1 MLRPKRTKRAP
12 ARRPFLTEGAPKPG
26 NLATYGAK
34 LRATIDPRNPD
45 GTPDRP
51 FGEERTSPPSYVLD
65 LLAEETLTGGFSR
78 KANAYCDD
86 CGALRTV
93 RGYCFCAAPGPELTT
108 RRYATEAKPEAS
120 CKGCGMRPSKGE
132 PCLCP

>member
-34 LRATIDPRNPD
+34 LRATIDPRKPD

-51 FGEERTSPPSYVLD
+51 FGEVRRALPANVLD
-65 LLAEETLTGGFSR
+65 AIAEESISGGFDRR
-78 KANAYCDD
+78 KNAYCDG
-86 CGALRTV
+86 CGALRTR
-93 RGYCFCAAPGPELTT
+93 RGYCFCDAPGPELTT
-108 RRYATEAKPEAS
+108 GRYATERKEKRACEK
-120 CKGCGMRPSKGE
+120 CGMRPGKGE
-132 PCLCP
+132 PCICP